1 MKLSDYYR
9 LQAHRL
15 FAGEITASVFK
26 PQARKP
32 GRTEP
37 VQQQIDF
44 GAGPGRETDGADG
57 GAEAR
62 QPR

>member
-15 FAGEITASVFK
+15 FDGEITASVFK

-44 GAGPGRETDGADG
+44 GAGPGKATESADDGAR
-57 GAEAR
+57 AR
-62 QPR
+62 QPH